1 MKLAKK
7 TDMPHHNPQK
17 VPTNFNS
24 TMKNNARPNFTNSN
38 SQQQKQNKQPAQQQ
52 NGDTFWTAQTTNSC
66 QQATK
71 EKVGSQG
78 NSHAE
83 KFNTNSFKNK
93 VPVGVSRKSNVKRN
107 RNQVEESSQSSY
119 PTNSGNDS
127 TRPSFNHILANSN
140 IYGYTLVS
148 LILIFFT
155 NFYFN

>member
-1 MKLAKK
+1 
-7 TDMPHHNPQK
+7 
-17 VPTNFNS
+17 
-24 TMKNNARPNFTNSN
+24 MKNNARPNFTNSN
-38 SQQQKQNKQPAQQQ
+38 TQQQKQNKQAAQQQ
-52 NGDTFWTAQTTNSC
+52 NGDTFWTAHTTNSG

-107 RNQVEESSQSSY
+107 KNQVEESSQSSY

-127 TRPSFNHILANSN
+127 TKPSFNHILTNSN
-140 IYGYTLVS
+140 IYMD
-148 LILIFFT
+148 IHW
-155 NFYFN
+155 